1 MSGSSIDQALID
13 AVVNTRDAVMSQQTV
28 LTSGA
33 GKAYQ
38 SVAQTAAIAVQDA
51 ADTLRNISTI
61 ATTATGVAM
70 AEYLATSG
78 ASPDMEK
85 FLSYTK
91 TMMANATADFGAIG
105 TAAST
110 IANEFKSG

>member
-1 MSGSSIDQALID
+1 MTGTQLDQALID
-13 AVVNTRDAVMSQQTV
+13 SVVHSRDAVMGHQTV

-70 AEYLATSG
+70 AEFLATG
-78 ASPDMEK
+78 MPDMQEFLKVTEK
-85 FLSYTK
+85 
-91 TMMANATADFGAIG
+91 MMANATKDF
-105 TAAST
+105 AAVGEASSK
-110 IANEFKSG
+110 IVSEFKSG